1 MKIYLWEGVDNG
13 YQHFQGRLSTT
24 RMFISK
30 RDICINEKWI
40 RIQGTDHLIFDGGG
54 GGVGG
59 GGWLFESARHF
70 FWPRRLRT
78 IFVPNS
84 IFFITSGHA
93 RYFFEFATLQGRRYR
108 GCGCGGGGVTP
119 PNNSNVGQSWSK
131 WN

>member
-54 GGVGG
+54 WVGAAGFLKVLDIFSGLVGSARYLSQTRYFSSLLGMLDIFSNLRPSRDVAIGGVGVGG
-59 GGWLFESARHF
+59 G
-70 FWPRRLRT
+70 
-78 IFVPNS
+78 N
-84 IFFITSGHA
+84 TS
-93 RYFFEFATLQGRRYR
+93 Q
-108 GCGCGGGGVTP
+108 
-119 PNNSNVGQSWSK
+119 
-131 WN
+131 